1 MSACD
6 AVISTSLKD
15 AWRRGQHGWPAEAPV
30 AQFPNV
36 PLLVALAGWVVA
48 AATDG
53 TVHDVARGVAGAGLA
68 VWAWLEL
75 TSGVNRVRR
84 VMGAAGLVLVAFQVA
99 RALGV

>member
-1 MSACD
+1 M
-6 AVISTSLKD
+6 ISIALKD

-30 AQFPNV
+30 VQFPNA
-36 PLLVALAGWVVA
+36 PLLVALAGWVLA
-48 AATDG
+48 ATTDG
-53 TVHDVARGVAGAGLA
+53 TAHDVGRAVFCAGLA

-99 RALGV
+99 RALGA

>member
-1 MSACD
+1 MTLAE
-6 AVISTSLKD
+6 L
-15 AWRRGQHGWPAEAPV
+15 WRRGQHGWPAEKPV
-30 AQFPNV
+30 AQFPNP
-36 PLLVALAGWVVA
+36 PLLIAAAGWLVA

-53 TVHDVARGVAGAGLA
+53 TAHDLARAVFSAGLA

>member
-1 MSACD
+1 M
-6 AVISTSLKD
+6 
-15 AWRRGQHGWPAEAPV
+15 
-30 AQFPNV
+30 QFPNL
-36 PLLVALAGWVVA
+36 PLLTAAAGWLVA

-53 TVHDVARGVAGAGLA
+53 TAHHLGRAVFSAGLA

-99 RALGV
+99 RAARVCEQAS